1 MRPTFGHLGLHFLE
15 LIQAAAP
22 LRPDAGL
29 PITKTSEWAEK
40 MLNFTPSAKQAEVLD
55 SEARYLIL
63 CCNRQWGKTT
73 TIALKALHRALTIP
87 DQTIVILS
95 RSKIQANIL
104 IERARMFAARLGHKI
119 RRALGHQFSLKLD
132 NGSQIFAV
140 AHTTDTSV
148 GPTADVLI
156 VDEAALVKDLV
167 YFSVSP
173 ATARTHGA
181 IWLMSTPR
189 RPAGFFYNI
198 WKSQEDTRWHKIFSP
213 VSDCPDIDPEFLAM
227 QKRADE
233 VKYSQDF
240 LCEFTQPADRLFTVE
255 MLDEMTRR

>member
-1 MRPTFGHLGLHFLE
+1 MEPQFCWLGATFKDI
-15 LIQAAAP
+15 IQIAAP
-22 LRPDAGL
+22 LRPNAGQ

-40 MLNFTPSAKQAEVLD
+40 LLNFVPSAKQAEVMD
-55 SEARYLIL
+55 SDARYLIL

-95 RSKIQANIL
+95 RSKMQANIL
-104 IERARMFAARLGHKI
+104 IERARMFAVRLGKKI
-119 RRALGHQFSLKLD
+119 RRAMGHQFSLKLD

-148 GPTADVLI
+148 GPTANVLI

-173 ATARTHGA
+173 TTARTHGD

-189 RPAGFFYNI
+189 RPAGFFYNV
-198 WKSQEDTRWHKIFSP
+198 WHSDDARWHRIFSP
-213 VSDCPDIDPEFLAM
+213 VSDCPDIDPDFLAM

-233 VKYSQDF
+233 VKYNQDF
-240 LCEFTQPADRLFTVE
+240 LCMFQQPADRLFSIE
-255 MLDEMTRR
+255 LLDEMNRF